1 MNNKIL
7 YPIIIALVLCLG
19 MIIVVYV
26 NKYTKNDTESF
37 DNTQSSYDKLNA
49 ILNLLDQSY
58 VDNIDRNKLTED
70 VLPEIL
76 SNLDPTLHTFL
87 QAKLKK
93 PTRIWKVVLAYR
105 CTIQYSERYYCN
117 C

>member
-1 MNNKIL
+1 MNNKRIL

-19 MIIVVYV
+19 MIIGSYMSIS
-26 NKYTKNDTESF
+26 TQKNDTESF

-76 SNLDPTLHTFL
+76 SNLDPHSTYIPASEVEEANEDLEGSFSGIGV
-87 QAKLKK
+87 QFN
-93 PTRIWKVVLAYR
+93 
-105 CTIQYSERYYCN
+105 IQN
-117 C
+117 